1 MRILL
6 PILLLFMFL
15 GCQKDELIEKQDG
28 RNAQE
33 EQNDSATF
41 VPNFSA
47 EDWEGSIDVGF

>member
-1 MRILL
+1 MKTLF
-6 PILLLFMFL
+6 PILLLLMFL
-15 GCQKDELIEKQDG
+15 GCQKDELIEHQDG

-33 EQNDSATF
+33 EQNDSSTF